1 MRTHALALLTVS
13 ALLAGC
19 SSVSTPPNIEGN
31 WQQAD
36 TSANIKPT
44 TFEVKDGRMAAFAGC
59 NRMMGMVSV
68 ENGHLIVKG
77 MAATM
82 MMCPPEAMQREQ
94 AFTELLNS
102 KPAVKVAG
110 NTLTLSNG
118 NMQYQFIQQPSM
130 ADGVTKFIYVSA
142 DRKPCTGVAQQ
153 TCLQIRETKD
163 APWSN
168 YYGTIEGFEPEPG
181 MSYRL
186 RIKEFD
192 VANPAADASSKRWI
206 LDMIVETAVVK
217 PE

>member
-1 MRTHALALLTVS
+1 MRTHALALLTAS

-19 SSVSTPPNIEGN
+19 STVSTAPNIEGN
-31 WQQAD
+31 WQQTGVSAD
-36 TSANIKPT
+36 IKPT
-44 TFEVKDGRMAAFAGC
+44 TFEMKDGRMAAFAGC
-59 NRMMGMVSV
+59 NRMMGMAAV
-68 ENGHLIVKG
+68 ENGHLVVKG

-102 KPAVKVAG
+102 KPAVKITG
-110 NTLTLSNG
+110 NTLTLSSG
-118 NMQYQFIQQPSM
+118 KTQYQFTQQPAM
-130 ADGVTKFIYVSA
+130 AEGVTKFIYVA
-142 DRKPCTGVAQQ
+142 AERKTCTGVAQQ
-153 TCLQIRETKD
+153 ECLQIRETKD

-217 PE
+217 S